1 MVLNSNTLVRMC
13 YVKQSSPLLVKCTCQ
28 LSYWCLD
35 WFGKREDHWVLN
47 LTNCV
52 PRKDESCWDVALFHN
67 FWRWKLTANRAHW
80 VDALLFCPQRPKWS
94 WFLPLILEGRLQYS
108 TMRNSF
114 TGEKQRG
121 LLCLPA
127 VDYQSSCIWL
137 LPLVLSLH
145 AIMWL
150 YVDGSISKETTLEH
164 SDSDICLTLE
174 RIRSCCGKGKNEL
187 WSLSCLMVGY
197 KLYRKSCSSA
207 FFGRRWTSSDQGTTK
222 SFI

>member
-1 MVLNSNTLVRMC
+1 MLCCFVLRG
-13 YVKQSSPLLVKCTCQ
+13 QSGLEF
-28 LSYWCLD
+28 Y
-35 WFGKREDHWVLN
+35 
-47 LTNCV
+47 
-52 PRKDESCWDVALFHN
+52 
-67 FWRWKLTANRAHW
+67 
-80 VDALLFCPQRPKWS
+80 
-94 WFLPLILEGRLQYS
+94 PLILEGRLQYS

-150 YVDGSISKETTLEH
+150 YGDGSVSKETTLEH
-164 SDSDICLTLE
+164 FDSDICLTLE
-174 RIRSCCGKGKNEL
+174 RIRSCCGTPKNEL
-187 WSLSCLMVGY
+187 GSLGCLKAGY
-197 KLYRKSCSSA
+197 STKIYRKSRSSA
-207 FFGRRWTSSDQGTTK
+207 FFGRRWMSSDQGTTK